1 MQFRHRVCIMHA
13 IYETTLQFFEPHRFP
28 AGGMVVLT
36 SMSFP
41 RTFIELPPGRSCH
54 KPTAFSL
61 VEVTIALGI
70 AATAIVS
77 VLGMMPV
84 GLSTMREAVDQTTE
98 AQILRQISTGASLYP
113 FDRLGDY
120 AAGGP
125 YLFTQDGTLQ
135 TSRDA
140 QTRYSLRVTITNAA
154 YPGSSNAMNISSNLA
169 AILVETER
177 SVGNAIVSRSTNVIH
192 VSNSGNSAL

>member
-1 MQFRHRVCIMHA
+1 MHA
-13 IYETTLQFFEPHRFP
+13 IFETTLQLFGPLPVP
-28 AGGMVVLT
+28 AGGMVSPT
-36 SMSFP
+36 NMSFP
-41 RTFIELPPGRSCH
+41 RTFIDPPPSSFRP

-70 AATAIVS
+70 AATALIS

-98 AQILRQISTGASLYP
+98 AQILRQISTGAALYP
-113 FDRLGDY
+113 FDRLADY

-135 TSRDA
+135 PSRNA
-140 QTRYSLRVTITNAA
+140 QTRYSLKVTMTNAA
-154 YPGSSNAMNISSNLA
+154 FPGSSNAANLSSNLA
-169 AILVETER
+169 AILIETER
-177 SVGNAIVSRSTNVIH
+177 SVGNSIISRSTNVIH
-192 VSNSGNSAL
+192 VSNCGNSAL